1 MPDRRD
7 IRARLLDGL
16 DGPDRA
22 EVEDIA
28 GLLARA
34 APPAPAPPFE
44 LETRT
49 LAAIRTAGLNGH
61 VPAAEVAPPR
71 HRAAPATVPAPA
83 RSRSR
88 RRRLS
93 RPALAG
99 GLAVAL
105 AAGVLLGAMLG
116 GGDDGLPGVKEVEAT
131 LQAPGG
137 ATAEAT
143 VSKTGIGR
151 VIDFRTGDL
160 RILPKGEYYE
170 LWFVGPGDRPGQ
182 PDRISA
188 GTFHPDEQGRSD
200 VRFTAAVDPAE
211 YPGLAVTA
219 EPGDGDP
226 APSGPDVLRS
236 SSSPQP

>member
-1 MPDRRD
+1 M
-7 IRARLLDGL
+7 
-16 DGPDRA
+16 
-22 EVEDIA
+22 
-28 GLLARA
+28 
-34 APPAPAPPFE
+34 
-44 LETRT
+44 
-49 LAAIRTAGLNGH
+49 
-61 VPAAEVAPPR
+61 
-71 HRAAPATVPAPA
+71 
-83 RSRSR
+83 
-88 RRRLS
+88 
-93 RPALAG
+93 
-99 GLAVAL
+99 AL
-105 AAGVLLGAMLG
+105 AAGVLLGTMLG

-160 RILPKGEYYE
+160 PILPKGEYYE
-170 LWFVGPGDRPGQ
+170 LWFVGPGDRPGR

-236 SSSPQP
+236 STSPATLTRVCQGCVSLIRHADRPTPGRAPAGVLVRVLSPQDR

>member
-16 DGPDRA
+16 DGQERA

-49 LAAIRTAGLNGH
+49 LAAIRTASLNGH
-61 VPAAEVAPPR
+61 APAAEVA
-71 HRAAPATVPAPA
+71 APSRRPVPAPA
-83 RSRSR
+83 RPR
-88 RRRLS
+88 RWRLG

-105 AAGVLLGAMLG
+105 AGGVLLGTMLG

-160 RILPKGEYYE
+160 PILPKGEYYE
-170 LWFVGPGDRPGQ
+170 LWFVGPGDRPGR

-200 VRFTAAVDPAE
+200 IRLTAAVDPAQ

-236 SSSPQP
+236 STSPQP

>member
-7 IRARLLDGL
+7 IRARLLNGL
-16 DGPDRA
+16 DSQERA

-34 APPAPAPPFE
+34 APPAPSPPLE
-44 LETRT
+44 LEART

-61 VPAAEVAPPR
+61 GPAAEVA
-71 HRAAPATVPAPA
+71 APSRRTVSVPARP
-83 RSRSR
+83 R
-88 RRRLS
+88 RRRLG

-105 AAGVLLGAMLG
+105 AAGVLLGTMLG

-160 RILPKGEYYE
+160 PILPKGEYYE
-170 LWFVGPGDRPGQ
+170 LWFVGPGDRPGR

-200 VRFTAAVDPAE
+200 VRFAAAVDPAE

-236 SSSPQP
+236 SASPQP